1 MNVRHNMQKENTNNG
16 YLGLQTKINDMKYQN
31 IQNPSS
37 GHGHKAK
44 NIVKTLASEKENFE
58 ASSKKENIKT
68 NEDIRSKSKN
78 KKSSSNVTNMIN
90 LKLINPD
97 IIQSKR
103 NNQIYNIANVNKVDF
118 MSKMSKTA
126 R

>member
-31 IQNPSS
+31 MQNAPSS
-37 GHGHKAK
+37 QGHKSK
-44 NIVKTLASEKENFE
+44 TLVKTLASEKENFE
-58 ASSKKENIKT
+58 ASSKKENIK
-68 NEDIRSKSKN
+68 NSEDIRSKSKN

-90 LKLINPD
+90 PKLVNPD

-103 NNQIYNIANVNKVDF
+103 NNQLYNIANINKVDF